1 MAFVVDPGL
10 LGNGRMSAAIVQ
22 CFFGAVAALREEL
35 RERGSDLAVL
45 SGDPAEALVRY
56 ARSIE
61 AGAVLYNEDYEP
73 FARERDAKVSAAL
86 EAGEISVRPCLDHV
100 YFGASEIVRS
110 DGTPYKVFTPYRKQ
124 WLATFW
130 ERARPPVRSL
140 QRLRDKLAA
149 SGVLGKTRDVPAPE
163 EFGFASSTRYPPCSE
178 RVARELLHGFVRRRL
193 DDYGKC
199 RDFPAL
205 DATSHL
211 SPQLRAGTI
220 GIRTCIEAAKE
231 GPAWL
236 NELIWR
242 EFYQMILANFPKVA
256 RGSFLPNGARIRW
269 RDSDADFEAWRAGET
284 GYPIVDA
291 AMRGLN
297 ETGWMH
303 NRLRMIV
310 ASFLV
315 KDLLIDWRRG
325 ERYFEQ
331 RLADGDLAQ
340 NNGGWQWCA
349 STGTDAVPY
358 FRIFN
363 PVTQAERFDPDGT
376 YVKSILPELKN
387 VPAKNVHA
395 PWRITSPP
403 KNYPPPVVDHDVAR
417 RRALEEYGR
426 AFRR

>member
-1 MAFVVDPGL
+1 
-10 LGNGRMSAAIVQ
+10 MSSAIVQ
-22 CFFGAVAALREEL
+22 CFFSALSALREEL

-45 SGDPAEALVRY
+45 YGDPVEALVRY
-56 ARSIE
+56 ARSVE
-61 AGAVLYNEDYEP
+61 ARAVWYNEDYEP
-73 FARERDAKVSAAL
+73 FARERDAKVAGAL
-86 EAGEISVRPCLDHV
+86 DREEISVTSCLDHV
-100 YFGASEIVRS
+100 YFGAGEIVRT
-110 DGTPYKVFTPYRKQ
+110 DGAPYKVFTPYRKQ

-130 ERARPPVRSL
+130 ERARPPIPSL
-140 QRLRDKLAA
+140 QRLRGKLMRA
-149 SGVLGKTRDVPAPE
+149 SAIGSTHDDPTPE
-163 EFGFASSTRYPPCSE
+163 QFGFASSSRYPACSE
-178 RVARELLHGFVRRRL
+178 RVAREILSGFVRRKL
-193 DDYGKC
+193 EAYGKC
-199 RDFPAL
+199 RDFPAV

-220 GIRTCIEAAKE
+220 GIRTCIEAAKK

-242 EFYQMILANFPKVA
+242 EFYQMILAKFPKVVD
-256 RGSFLPNGARIRW
+256 GSFLPSASDISW
-269 RDSDADFEAWRAGET
+269 RDSDADFAAWCAGET

-363 PVTQAERFDPDGT
+363 PVTQAERFDPEGS
-376 YVKSILPELKN
+376 YVKSALPELAA
-387 VPAKNVHA
+387 VPATYVHA
-395 PWRITSPP
+395 PWKMERPP
-403 KNYPPPVVDHDVAR
+403 KNYPPPIVDHDVAR
-417 RRALEEYGR
+417 RRALAAYGR
-426 AFRR
+426 AFGR